1 MPDTTSTAARPAV
14 VPCASCAKLN
24 RVDFARV
31 DHKPKCGACGEPL
44 ALDQP
49 LALTD
54 ATFARVIAD
63 ASVPVMVDFYA
74 DWCGPCRMMAPA
86 YAELARKF
94 AGQALVV
101 KLDTQHNPQTASQ
114 FGIRGIPTVIVF
126 NGGREVKRQV
136 GALPLQGLE
145 QVLQSGM

>member
-1 MPDTTSTAARPAV
+1 MTDANTSARTAI
-14 VPCASCAKLN
+14 VPCASCGKLN

-31 DHKPKCGACGEPL
+31 DHKPNCGVCGEL
-44 ALDQP
+44 IVLDAP

-54 ATFARVIAD
+54 ATFARIIKD

-86 YAELARKF
+86 YAELASKY
-94 AGQALVV
+94 AGQAIIA
-101 KLDTQHNPQTASQ
+101 KLDTEHNQVTASQ
-114 FGIRGIPTVIVF
+114 LGIRGIPTVIVY
-126 NGGREVKRQV
+126 REGKEAKRQV

-145 QVLQSGM
+145 QVLKSAL

>member
-1 MPDTTSTAARPAV
+1 MTNANNSVRTAII
-14 VPCASCAKLN
+14 PCASCTKLN

-31 DHKPKCGACGEPL
+31 GEMPKCGICKEPL
-44 ALDQP
+44 VFDRP

-54 ATFARVIAD
+54 ATFARVVRE

-86 YAELARKF
+86 YAELAKKY
-94 AGQALVV
+94 AGQVLIA
-101 KLDTQHNPQTASQ
+101 KLDTEHNQQTSAQ
-114 FGIRGIPTVIVF
+114 LGIRGIPTMIVYRD
-126 NGGREVKRQV
+126 GKEAKRQV

-145 QVLQSGM
+145 QVLGSAM

>member
-1 MPDTTSTAARPAV
+1 MTDTTPAAALPAI
-14 VPCASCAKLN
+14 VPCASCGKLN

-31 DHKPKCGACGEPL
+31 DHNPKCGVCGQPL
-44 ALDQP
+44 VLDQP

-54 ATFARVIAD
+54 ATFARVVRD

-94 AGQALVV
+94 AGQALIV
-101 KLDTQHNPQTASQ
+101 KLDTEHNQVTASQ
-114 FGIRGIPTVIVF
+114 LGIRGIPTVIVF
-126 NGGREVKRQV
+126 RDGKEAKRQV

-145 QVLQSGM
+145 QVLKSAM

>member
-1 MPDTTSTAARPAV
+1 MTESSTPPCTAI

-24 RVDFARV
+24 RVDFARI
-31 DHKPKCGACGEPL
+31 DHKPKCGVCGEPL
-44 ALDQP
+44 VLDQP

-54 ATFARVIAD
+54 ATFARVVAD

-86 YAELARKF
+86 YAELARKY

-101 KLDTQHNPQTASQ
+101 KLDTEHNQMTASQ

-126 NGGREVKRQV
+126 SGGREVKRQV

-145 QVLQSGM
+145 QVLRTAL